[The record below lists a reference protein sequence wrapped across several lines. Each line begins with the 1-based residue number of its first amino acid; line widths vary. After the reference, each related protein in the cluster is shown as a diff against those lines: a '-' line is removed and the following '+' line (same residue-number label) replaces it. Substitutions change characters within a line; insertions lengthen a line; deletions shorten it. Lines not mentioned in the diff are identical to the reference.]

1 MAENVTQIKSG
12 ITINVGVSVKI
23 WKNMCAKKIYFWN
36 LATCS
41 CENGKYVGSIID
53 DSVIM
58 CDEIIKEAKN
68 VPTKIVTTNN
78 ISANLCILIPFY

>member
-1 MAENVTQIKSG
+1 
-12 ITINVGVSVKI
+12 
-23 WKNMCAKKIYFWN
+23 
-36 LATCS
+36 
-41 CENGKYVGSIID
+41 
-53 DSVIM
+53 M